1 VSTSTKENI
10 LNTSVTPSTDSPLI
24 AVVGA
29 TGNQGGS
36 VVDAL
41 LGHSVRVRALVRD
54 LSAPAAHRLA
64 DRGVELT
71 VGDLTDAA
79 SLDTLFDDVDAA
91 FAMTTPIPGG
101 TEQETA
107 AGIAIADAAARAQVP
122 HLVFS
127 SVGGAERESGVP
139 HFESK
144 RRVEEHI
151 ESLDIHHTFLRP
163 VFFMDNLAGFS
174 TSVEEGQVV
183 VRMAM
188 PGDIALHM
196 VAVRD
201 IGKAAAAILLGGTAV
216 EGTSVEIAG
225 DSLTG
230 EQIAQAIG
238 AHAGLPARYEALPLE
253 AIASFR
259 DTAEMFRW
267 FAETPAYQG
276 DFAATRA
283 LVPDVLD
290 FGSWLASSGWN
301 LTASPRT

>member
-1 VSTSTKENI
+1 VD
-10 LNTSVTPSTDSPLI
+10 TSVTPSAGSPLI
-24 AVVGA
+24 AVIGA

-36 VVDAL
+36 VAGAL
-41 LGHSVRVRALVRD
+41 LGRGVRVRALVRD
-54 LSAPAAHRLA
+54 PGAPAAQRA
-64 DRGVELT
+64 AGRGAELT
-71 VGDLTDAA
+71 AGDLTDAA
-79 SLDTLFDDVDAA
+79 TLGTLFDGVDAA

-101 TEQETA
+101 TELETA
-107 AGIAIADAAARAQVP
+107 AGMAIADAAARAQVP

-127 SVGGAERESGVP
+127 SVGGAERKSGVP

-144 RRVEEHI
+144 RRAEEHI
-151 ESLDIHHTFLRP
+151 ESLGIHHTFLRP
-163 VFFMDNLAGFS
+163 VFFMDNLAGFP
-174 TSVEEGQVV
+174 TSIEEGQIV

-188 PGDIALHM
+188 PGDIPLQM
-196 VAVRD
+196 VAVAD

-230 EQIAQAIG
+230 DQIAQAIG

-253 AIASFR
+253 AIASFG

-267 FAETPAYQG
+267 FTDTPAYQA

-290 FGSWLASSGWN
+290 FPTWLASSGWN
-301 LTASPRT
+301 PTASPRT

>member
-1 VSTSTKENI
+1 VSTSTKENV
-10 LNTSVTPSTDSPLI
+10 LTTSVTPSTDARLV

-41 LGHSVRVRALVRD
+41 LGHGVRVRALVRD
-54 LSAPAAHRLA
+54 LGAPAAHRLA

-79 SLDTLFDDVDAA
+79 SLDTLFDRVDAA

-107 AGIAIADAAARAQVP
+107 AGIAVADAAARAQVP

-127 SVGGAERESGVP
+127 SVGGAERKSGVP

-163 VFFMDNLAGFS
+163 VFFMENLAGFS

-188 PGDIALHM
+188 PGEAVIRTGALAQM
-196 VAVRD
+196 FPSTFPSGQGSDLAGVIEEVGA
-201 IGKAAAAILLGGTAV
+201 GSAA
-216 EGTSVEIAG
+216 SR
-225 DSLTG
+225 
-230 EQIAQAIG
+230 
-238 AHAGLPARYEALPLE
+238 P
-253 AIASFR
+253 
-259 DTAEMFRW
+259 
-267 FAETPAYQG
+267 
-276 DFAATRA
+276 ATR
-283 LVPDVLD
+283 
-290 FGSWLASSGWN
+290 
-301 LTASPRT
+301 

>member
-1 VSTSTKENI
+1 M
-10 LNTSVTPSTDSPLI
+10 NTSVTPSTDSRLV

-29 TGNQGGS
+29 TGKQGGS

-41 LGHSVRVRALVRD
+41 LEHGVRVRALVRD
-54 LSAPAAHRLA
+54 LGAPAAQRLA

-79 SLDTLFDDVDAA
+79 SLDTLFDGADAA

-101 TEQETA
+101 TEHETA
-107 AGIAIADAAARAQVP
+107 VGIAIADAASRAQLP

-127 SVGGAERESGVP
+127 SVGGAERKSGVP

-144 RRVEEHI
+144 RRVEERI

-188 PGDIALHM
+188 PGDIPLQM

-201 IGKAAAAILLGGTAV
+201 IGKAAAAILLGRTAV
-216 EGTSVEIAG
+216 EGSSVEIAG

-238 AHAGLPARYEALPLE
+238 AHAGVPARYEALPLE
-253 AIASFR
+253 AIASFG

-267 FAETPAYQG
+267 FTETPAYQA
-276 DFAATRA
+276 DFAATRT
-283 LVPDVLD
+283 LVPDLLD
-290 FGSWLASSGWN
+290 LPSWLASSGWN
-301 LTASPRT
+301 PTA

>member
-1 VSTSTKENI
+1 
-10 LNTSVTPSTDSPLI
+10 LNTSVTPSTDSRLI

-41 LGHSVRVRALVRD
+41 LRRGVRVRALVRD
-54 LSAPAAHRLA
+54 LGAPAAQRLA
-64 DRGVELT
+64 GRGVELT
-71 VGDLTDAA
+71 VGDLADAA
-79 SLDTLFDDVDAA
+79 SLDTLFDGVDAA
-91 FAMTTPIPGG
+91 FAMTTPVPGG

-107 AGIAIADAAARAQVP
+107 VGIAIADAAARAQVS

-144 RRVEEHI
+144 RRAEEHI
-151 ESLDIHHTFLRP
+151 ESLGIHHTFLRP

-188 PGDIALHM
+188 PGDVPLQM
-196 VAVRD
+196 VAVGD

-238 AHAGLPARYEALPLE
+238 AHAHVPARYEALPLE
-253 AIASFR
+253 AIASFG

-267 FAETPAYQG
+267 FTETPAYQA
-276 DFAATRA
+276 DLAATRA

-290 FGSWLASSGWN
+290 FPSWLASSGWSP
-301 LTASPRT
+301 TASPRT